1 MFVGLRAPLTAQ
13 PIVPKALMY
22 VAYVGLLLLFVYG
35 LRRSWET
42 PASLLYVVAIVFM
55 VAWPVSHRVTVLT
68 SHPVYLVV
76 VSPVC
81 ALLLGQLATSG
92 LRAVTIVAL
101 VGLVSV
107 VTLHR
112 MDVWFQRDEA
122 RWPPAV
128 PRSFAPLA
136 QELDRLGVDRVY
148 ANYWVAY
155 RLAFDTRERI
165 VAAQNP
171 YTPLAVEHGRLVP
184 FPDPRARYQPFQR
197 DVRASSHGFVY
208 FRYDPIPRRV
218 LTEHGYRRHLVGPFA
233 VYARG

>member
-1 MFVGLRAPLTAQ
+1 VRRARLAVELGSDVVAAEEPVEPLARLHRRADEGGAE
-13 PIVPKALMY
+13 ALLA
-22 VAYVGLLLLFVYG
+22 VAADVRDERAEELVGLLGAGAGELGGERPVRLDG
-35 LRRSWET
+35 E
-42 PASLLYVVAIVFM
+42 ADAGSLG
-55 VAWPVSHRVTVLT
+55 VL
-68 SHPVYLVV
+68 
-76 VSPVC
+76 
-81 ALLLGQLATSG
+81 
-92 LRAVTIVAL
+92 
-101 VGLVSV
+101 
-107 VTLHR
+107 
-112 MDVWFQRDEA
+112 
-122 RWPPAV
+122 
-128 PRSFAPLA
+128 